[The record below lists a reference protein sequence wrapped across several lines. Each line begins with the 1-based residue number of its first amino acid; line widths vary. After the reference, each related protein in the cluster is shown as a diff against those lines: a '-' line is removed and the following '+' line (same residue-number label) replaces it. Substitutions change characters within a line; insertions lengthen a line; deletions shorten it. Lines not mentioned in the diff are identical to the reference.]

1 MFSRNSASSRAIPVS
16 KMLSKVRDTPAEP
29 LWWGKNQSGMQ
40 ANEELVG
47 DVLVAVQEEW
57 RCARVD
63 ALRHAKNLSDLGLHK
78 QCANRRIEA
87 DLWTTVIISATEL
100 DNFFHQ
106 RCHWAAQPE
115 MRMPAEAMKEAYDAS
130 TPVLVQEGQWHL
142 PYLQLDEQGID
153 LETQKQI
160 CVARCARVSYLTHDG
175 KRDIDKDLELF
186 GKLTHRESPNE
197 PVHFSPLEHVATP
210 GFSSGNFKGWTQ
222 FRAFF
227 EGNPNGVMTAITPAI
242 EQIALNCQRHVLTGT
257 KELEPLIRR
266 APVGVVEGDQELVYY
281 RITDV
286 IQGALEQLA
295 RYGKI

>member
-1 MFSRNSASSRAIPVS
+1 
-16 KMLSKVRDTPAEP
+16 MLSKVRDTPAEP

-40 ANEELVG
+40 ANEELTG
-47 DVLVAVQEEW
+47 DTLLAVQEEW
-57 RCARVD
+57 RAARTD

-78 QCANRRIEA
+78 QCANRRIET

-115 MRMPAEAMKEAYDAS
+115 MRLPAEAMKAAYDAS
-130 TPVLVQEGQWHL
+130 TPQYVAEGEWHL
-142 PYLQLDEQGID
+142 PFLQPDEVDLLD
-153 LETQKQI
+153 LNTKKKV
-160 CVARCARVSYLTHDG
+160 CVARCARISYLTHDG
-175 KRDIDKDLELF
+175 KRDVAKDLELF
-186 GKLTHRESPNE
+186 NKLTLREDPSDPL
-197 PVHFSPLEHVATP
+197 HMSPLEHIATP

-222 FRAFF
+222 FRTFF
-227 EGNPNGVMTAITPAI
+227 EGNPLGVMAPLTAAI
-242 EQIALNCQRHVLTGT
+242 EQIALNCQHHVLTGT